1 MSIAWIDVRI
11 KLIFIIFFQT
21 LSLLLSILV
30 DIFGNT
36 VQPPAPVEAS
46 EIADL
51 IDFL

>member
-1 MSIAWIDVRI
+1 M
-11 KLIFIIFFQT
+11 FFLSTSENYQT

-30 DIFGNT
+30 DVFGKNS
-36 VQPPAPVEAS
+36 QPSTTVEAS